1 MKDLT
6 DTQIYYIN
14 LDKRKD
20 RKEQFEAQ
28 EALATMPPV
37 ERIAGIHGLSVDI
50 KKDKRVG
57 VNTRVQVI
65 TEYRRSHYEIHSR
78 GAIGASLSHLKV
90 WKTFLNS
97 KAKYALVLEDDVKLP
112 PTFSMMVRDCAK
124 DLPANWDIWILGW
137 NHTPVDT
144 GKNGQSP
151 FRRILHFVG
160 AHCYIITR
168 HAAKAL
174 VDEVFPIETHV
185 EHFMNNVAFLK
196 GLSIVRDVRLHLPQM
211 DRVLNISDVRK
222 PEGCPACHLDDKD
235 EALEARRANMQ

>member
-6 DTQIYYIN
+6 DTHIYYIN
-14 LDKRKD
+14 LDQRKD

-37 ERIAGIHGLSVDI
+37 ERVPGIHGLSVDI

>member
-6 DTQIYYIN
+6 DTHIYYIN
-14 LDKRKD
+14 LDQRKD
-20 RKEQFEAQ
+20 RKDQFEAQ

-37 ERIAGIHGLSVDI
+37 ERVPGIHGLSVDI

>member
-6 DTQIYYIN
+6 DANIYYIN
-14 LDKRKD
+14 LDARKD
-20 RKEQFEAQ
+20 RRDQFEAQ
-28 EALATMPPV
+28 SALATMPPV
-37 ERIAGIHGLSVDI
+37 ERIAGVHGLSVDI
-50 KKDKRVG
+50 KKDKRIG

-78 GAIGASLSHLKV
+78 GAIGASLSHIKV
-90 WKTFLNS
+90 WETFLKS
-97 KAKYALVLEDDVKLP
+97 SAKYALILEDDVKLP

-124 DLPANWDIWILGW
+124 DLPANWDVWILGW

-160 AHCYIITR
+160 AHCYILSR
-168 HAAKAL
+168 HAAKEFL
-174 VDEVFPIETHV
+174 SEGLPIETHV
-185 EHFMNNVAFLK
+185 EHYMNNVAFLK

-211 DRVLNISDVRK
+211 DRILNISDVRK
-222 PEGCPACHLDDKD
+222 PEGCPACNIDDKD
-235 EALEARRANMQ
+235 EAIEARRANMQ

>member
-6 DTQIYYIN
+6 DTHIYYIN
-14 LDKRKD
+14 LDQRKD

-37 ERIAGIHGLSVDI
+37 ERVPGIHGLSVDI

-222 PEGCPACHLDDKD
+222 PEGCPACNLDDKD

>member
-6 DTQIYYIN
+6 DTHIYYIN
-14 LDKRKD
+14 LDQRKD

-37 ERIAGIHGLSVDI
+37 ERIPGVHGLSVDI

-112 PTFSMMVRDCAK
+112 STFSMMVRDCAK
-124 DLPANWDIWILGW
+124 DLPANWDVWILGW

-168 HAAKAL
+168 HAARAF
-174 VDEVFPIETHV
+174 VDEVFPIETHI

-222 PEGCPACHLDDKD
+222 PEGCPACHLDDKE